1 MLLLL
6 LLLFQVTDITSGN
19 KEQDDV
25 SQKYPSEQ
33 CKTVDHHLK
42 THNNLQCDSEDGF
55 NVRYGFVKHA
65 FAYLSKHI

>member
-1 MLLLL
+1 M

-19 KEQDDV
+19 KEQDDPV

-55 NVRYGFVKHA
+55 NVRYRFVKHA